1 LGEKTVQI
9 RSFRLSKYPLQT
21 DVPEAVPCYSI
32 AGRTGFADAGPIPKA
47 TDFTRMEAQMAAVT
61 QTYKPTVARI
71 VFTKKHEAF
80 LERLMPR
87 RCMVISVGMILAG
100 MGVPVLMV
108 FKVLPVTLLLGFVG
122 FALVAVGG
130 VLTLVNCG
138 EL

>member
-1 LGEKTVQI
+1 MT
-9 RSFRLSKYPLQT
+9 
-21 DVPEAVPCYSI
+21 
-32 AGRTGFADAGPIPKA
+32 
-47 TDFTRMEAQMAAVT
+47 AVT

-130 VLTLVNCG
+130 VLTLVYCG